1 MYFNHANSHVIDF
14 SYNII
19 IDNVPL
25 ERKRTT
31 TFLGVII
38 DENLN
43 WNKHIRHITTSIS
56 RNVGLLYKM
65 KKLIPCYTLVM
76 LYN

>member
-1 MYFNHANSHVIDF
+1 MYFKLANSHVIDF
-14 SYNII
+14 PYSMI
-19 IDNVPL
+19 IDNVTL

-43 WNKHIRHITTSIS
+43 WNEHIRHITTFIF
-56 RNVGLLYKM
+56 RNVGSLKSGN
-65 KKLIPCYTLVM
+65 T
-76 LYN
+76 

>member
-1 MYFNHANSHVIDF
+1 MYFKHANSHVIDF
-14 SYNII
+14 PYNII

-38 DENLN
+38 DE
-43 WNKHIRHITTSIS
+43 H
-56 RNVGLLYKM
+56 
-65 KKLIPCYTLVM
+65 
-76 LYN
+76 